1 MAYVLILKT
10 VELNETFFAHDN
22 SSNCYYSNRSNCC
35 HSNNSN
41 CYYSKSS
48 NNCYYLDKIL
58 GKISIGLGDNLIL
71 LKAHQ
76 LRVSFKTKP
85 KKSIVNIKNAANQIV
100 HHMEDKINQNGKYP
114 VDAVSLLSQV
124 QIKNLA
130 MSVTDQN
137 MVLIAHRV
145 RSIIISNPSLHDT
158 HKKYKNAA
166 NKIIHHIDFKKCPV
180 KIVPEAE
187 VEILLELFENSN
199 FFSLFM

>member
-1 MAYVLILKT
+1 M
-10 VELNETFFAHDN
+10 
-22 SSNCYYSNRSNCC
+22 
-35 HSNNSN
+35 
-41 CYYSKSS
+41 
-48 NNCYYLDKIL
+48 DKIL

-71 LKAHQ
+71 LQAHQ

-114 VDAVSLLSQV
+114 VDAVSLLQSNGDDDC
-124 QIKNLA
+124 KTLA

-145 RSIIISNPSLHDT
+145 RSIIISNSLHDS

-180 KIVPEAE
+180 IIVPEAE